1 MQRMARYTDGTLPLV
16 RDSHAFPPVGDNGLR
31 MKQQTFAKP
40 MDERDKLRR
49 FRELDDAFADALRE
63 LDDPNSRMDIPT
75 GPPVR
80 SLEAQDQDLAQEQR
94 EEVDTRQLAFERQ
107 LNDLMKEYAQSAENV
122 SDLLRTLY
130 CLDEQ

>member
-1 MQRMARYTDGTLPLV
+1 
-16 RDSHAFPPVGDNGLR
+16 
-31 MKQQTFAKP
+31 

-63 LDDPNSRMDIPT
+63 LDDPNSRLDIPT

-80 SLEAQDQDLAQEQR
+80 SLEAQEQEQD
-94 EEVDTRQLAFERQ
+94 EDSRQLAFEQQ

-122 SDLLRTLY
+122 SELLRTLY
-130 CLDEQ
+130 SL

>member
-1 MQRMARYTDGTLPLV
+1 
-16 RDSHAFPPVGDNGLR
+16 

-63 LDDPNSRMDIPT
+63 LDDPDSRLDIPA

-80 SLEAQDQDLAQEQR
+80 SLEAQERAQDE
-94 EEVDTRQLAFERQ
+94 DSRQLAFKRQ
-107 LNDLMKEYAQSAENV
+107 LNALMKEYAQSPENV
-122 SDLLRTLY
+122 SELLRTLY
-130 CLDEQ
+130 SL

>member
-1 MQRMARYTDGTLPLV
+1 
-16 RDSHAFPPVGDNGLR
+16 

-63 LDDPNSRMDIPT
+63 LDNPDSQLDIPT

-80 SLEAQDQDLAQEQR
+80 SLEAQEQEAQQADAESR
-94 EEVDTRQLAFERQ
+94 HLAFERQ
-107 LNDLMKEYAQSAENV
+107 LNALMEEYAQSAASV
-122 SDLLRTLY
+122 SELLRTLPPHEE
-130 CLDEQ
+130 LN